1 MNQIH
6 SYIAVGI
13 AVRNLFN
20 DLKLINAARE
30 KSGLSMTFSED
41 YPLRISG
48 LFNLLNRK
56 QHFLIIWLV
65 ISPKNYFKL
74 R

>member
-6 SYIAVGI
+6 IYIAIGI

-20 DLKLINAARE
+20 DLKLINAPRE
-30 KSGLSMTFSED
+30 KSGWSMTSSKD

-48 LFNLLNRK
+48 LSNLLNRK

-65 ISPKNYFKL
+65 IPSENYFKL
-74 R
+74 C